1 MKQKTQKKN
10 LTGYAFVLPALI
22 LLITFVIMP
31 VCYAIY
37 LSLTKFNGFAA
48 PVWIGLKNYID
59 AFQDVAIQASL
70 RNTVIYVLIAMPL
83 QITLSLIVAALLASR
98 FRNRF
103 GEFVRGT
110 MFIPVLCSATLIGTI
125 FSYIFSSDAGG
136 FINML
141 VQAVGL
147 EKVNWLGSENTALGV
162 IIAVNTWKNVG
173 YYVVILYAGIMDIPN
188 SLYEASAID
197 GATRIKQFFYV
208 TLPNLKSVLFMVITV
223 CTIWS
228 FQIFDMPYMMTSGGP
243 GYATT
248 TLAYQLYLQAFKSL
262 NFGYANA
269 IGMILFAVV
278 IVINLLQRLMLKE
291 DA

>member
-1 MKQKTQKKN
+1 MNKKKIRDN
-10 LTGYAFVLPALI
+10 VTGYAFVLPALA
-22 LLITFVIMP
+22 LLLTFVIAP
-31 VCYAIY
+31 TIYAFY
-37 LSLTKFNGFAA
+37 LSLTKFNGFNS
-48 PVWIGLKNYID
+48 PTWLGFRNYVT
-59 AFQDVAIQASL
+59 AFKDVAIRASL
-70 RNTVIYVLIAMPL
+70 RNTLVYVLIAMPL
-83 QITLSLIVAALLASR
+83 QVALSLMVAALVASKC
-98 FRNRF
+98 RNRF

-110 MFIPVLCSATLIGTI
+110 MFIPVLCSATLVGTI
-125 FSYIFSSDAGG
+125 FSYVFSADEGALMNQILQALG
-136 FINML
+136 F
-141 VQAVGL
+141 A
-147 EKVNWLGSENTALGV
+147 KVNWLGSDKTALGV

-173 YYVVILYAGIMDIPN
+173 YYVVILYAGIMDIPVT
-188 SLYEASAID
+188 LYEASEID
-197 GATRIKQFFYV
+197 GASKFKQFIYI
-208 TLPNLKSVLFMVITV
+208 TIPNLKNVLFMVITV

-278 IVINLLQRLMLKE
+278 IVINLLQRIVMKD